1 MAESQANQTNEPLA
15 QKDGGE
21 KHLKYLG
28 FVQTTVIYFVVWLSA
43 VYKYAME
50 NAGSLKPHAQT
61 VENIVTTVVGPIYRK
76 FEGVPLEILIFLDIK
91 VGEALTALNRHGPS
105 VIKQVSNHVKYAASN
120 LPEVSRKLASMA
132 LNTAA
137 KTGNALYIKYE
148 PTIKELYI
156 TYEPV
161 VERHAVSAWR
171 SMHKL
176 PLFPQIAQIAVPAG
190 AFLLAKYNYIVC
202 YTAEKG
208 YIVAQ
213 YLPLVPIDKIAK
225 VFEDGDS
232 GSTTDQS
239 VKVKRDC

>member
-1 MAESQANQTNEPLA
+1 MA
-15 QKDGGE
+15 
-21 KHLKYLG
+21 
-28 FVQTTVIYFVVWLSA
+28 
-43 VYKYAME
+43 
-50 NAGSLKPHAQT
+50 
-61 VENIVTTVVGPIYRK
+61 
-76 FEGVPLEILIFLDIK
+76 
-91 VGEALTALNRHGPS
+91 ALNRHGPS
-105 VIKQVSNHVKYAASN
+105 IIKQVSNHVKYAASN

-132 LNTAA
+132 FDTTKKIANT
-137 KTGNALYIKYE
+137 LYIKYG
-148 PTIKELYI
+148 PTAKELYK

-176 PLFPQIAQIAVPAG
+176 PLFPQVAQIAVPTG

-202 YTAEKG
+202 YMAERG

-225 VFEDGDS
+225 VFEDGES
-232 GSTTDQS
+232 GSTVDQS